1 MNNVKKVIK
10 KSIIQ
15 KEPYCYECGSTL
27 NLQEHHC
34 IHGSFRKKADEDGL
48 TVLLCANCHF
58 NLHHNQNELDKKYK
72 ILAQRAYVK
81 KYSFDAYMRRY
92 IRNYDDNDQW

>member
-1 MNNVKKVIK
+1 MNSVQKVLK

-15 KEPYCYECGSTL
+15 KEPYCYECGSSL

-48 TVLLCANCHF
+48 TVLLCAKCHF

-81 KYSFDAYMRRY
+81 KHSFDEYMRRY
-92 IRNYDDNDQW
+92 IKNYDDNDQW